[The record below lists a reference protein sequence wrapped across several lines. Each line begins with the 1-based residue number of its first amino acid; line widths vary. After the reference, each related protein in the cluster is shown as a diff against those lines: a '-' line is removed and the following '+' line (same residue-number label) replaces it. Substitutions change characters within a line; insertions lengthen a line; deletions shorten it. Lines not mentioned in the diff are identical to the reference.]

1 MIRFIVVRLLQA
13 IPAWIGMT
21 MVVFALMQ
29 FLGDPTVVMLPPD
42 ASEANRAA
50 FRAAYGL
57 DQPIYVQYWR
67 FLLHVTQGDFG
78 KSISYHEPATRVF
91 LSRLPATAQLSVAAM
106 VLATIIAI
114 PAGIIAAVKRT
125 SIYSYLSMG
134 LVLLG
139 QSIATFWL
147 GMMLILIFAVNL
159 RIFPVSGYGTPMHL
173 VLPTITLAA
182 WLLGLLARMT
192 RSELLEVLGHDYIR
206 TARAKGLAEPVV
218 VTKHAL
224 KNVLIPIVTLI
235 GLQFAHLFGGAIM
248 TEVVF
253 AWPGIG
259 TLVMDAIFK
268 RDYPLVLVS
277 VSMVATIFIAVNLVV
292 DILYCYIDPRI
303 RY

>member
-1 MIRFIVVRLLQA
+1 MIKFIVLRLLQA

-50 FRAAYGL
+50 FRTAYGL
-57 DQPIYVQYWR
+57 DQPFYVQYWR
-67 FLLHVTQGDFG
+67 FLLHVAQGDFG
-78 KSISYHEPATRVF
+78 KSISYHEPAAKVF
-91 LSRLPATAQLSVAAM
+91 LSRLPATAQLSAAAM
-106 VLATIIAI
+106 ILATIIAI
-114 PAGIIAAVKRT
+114 PAGIIAAVKRN

-134 LVLLG
+134 FVLLG

-192 RSELLEVLGHDYIR
+192 RSELLEVLGHDYVR
-206 TARAKGLAEPVV
+206 TARAKGLTEPVV
-218 VTKHAL
+218 VAKHAL

-292 DILYCYIDPRI
+292 DLLYSYIDPRI

>member
-1 MIRFIVVRLLQA
+1 MIKFIVVRLLQA

-67 FLLHVTQGDFG
+67 FLLHVAQGDFG
-78 KSISYHEPATRVF
+78 KSISYHEPAASVF
-91 LSRLPATAQLSVAAM
+91 FGRLPATAQLSLAAM
-106 VLATIIAI
+106 ILATLIAI
-114 PAGIIAAVKRT
+114 PAGIIAAVKRN
-125 SIYSYLSMG
+125 SVYSYLSMG
-134 LVLLG
+134 FVLLG

-147 GMMLILIFAVNL
+147 GMMLILIFAVKL

-173 VLPTITLAA
+173 VLPAITLAA

-192 RSELLEVLGHDYIR
+192 RSELLEVLGHDYVR
-206 TARAKGLAEPVV
+206 TARAKGLTEPVV

-259 TLVMDAIFK
+259 TLIMDAIFK

-292 DILYCYIDPRI
+292 DILYSYIDPRI

>member
-1 MIRFIVVRLLQA
+1 
-13 IPAWIGMT
+13 
-21 MVVFALMQ
+21 
-29 FLGDPTVVMLPPD
+29 
-42 ASEANRAA
+42 
-50 FRAAYGL
+50 
-57 DQPIYVQYWR
+57 
-67 FLLHVTQGDFG
+67 
-78 KSISYHEPATRVF
+78 
-91 LSRLPATAQLSVAAM
+91 
-106 VLATIIAI
+106 
-114 PAGIIAAVKRT
+114 
-125 SIYSYLSMG
+125 
-134 LVLLG
+134 
-139 QSIATFWL
+139 
-147 GMMLILIFAVNL
+147 
-159 RIFPVSGYGTPMHL
+159 MHL

-192 RSELLEVLGHDYIR
+192 RSELLEVLGHDYVR
-206 TARAKGLAEPVV
+206 TARAKGLTEPVV
-218 VTKHAL
+218 VAKHAL

-292 DILYCYIDPRI
+292 DLLYSYIDPRI

>member
-57 DQPIYVQYWR
+57 DQPFYVQYWR

-91 LSRLPATAQLSVAAM
+91 FSRLPATAQLSVAAM

-114 PAGIIAAVKRT
+114 PAGIIAAVKRN

-147 GMMLILIFAVNL
+147 GMMLILIFAVHL

-206 TARAKGLAEPVV
+206 TARAKGLPEPVV

-292 DILYCYIDPRI
+292 DVLYCYIDPRI

>member
-42 ASEANRAA
+42 ASEVNRAA

-57 DQPIYVQYWR
+57 DQPVYVQYWR
-67 FLLHVTQGDFG
+67 FLLHVAQGDFG

-91 LSRLPATAQLSVAAM
+91 LSRLPATVQLSLAAM
-106 VLATIIAI
+106 ILATIVAI
-114 PAGIIAAVKRT
+114 PAGIVAAVKRN

-134 LVLLG
+134 FVLLG

-159 RIFPVSGYGTPMHL
+159 KIFPVSGYGTPLHL
-173 VLPTITLAA
+173 VLPAITLAA

-192 RSELLEVLGHDYIR
+192 RSELLEVLGQDYVR

-218 VTKHAL
+218 VAKHAL

-259 TLVMDAIFK
+259 TLIMDAIFK
-268 RDYPLVLVS
+268 RDYPVVLVS
-277 VSMVATIFIAVNLVV
+277 VSMVATIFIAINLVV
-292 DILYCYIDPRI
+292 DILYSYIDPRI